1 MTFGEHLEELR
12 RRLMVGILAFAVA
25 FAAAFA
31 FQDQLVVF
39 FSQPFERAR
48 AEINVDLA
56 AKWSEKR
63 KADPGLAP
71 ALDQVVELL
80 RTKGVFDDPDIARLR
95 PLLERDGKLTA
106 PHLPPLQ
113 ALTPFETFTSYM
125 FVCLLTALV
134 IAGPVLLH
142 QLWQFV
148 AAGLYQHE
156 RKSVVR
162 MLPVS
167 FALFFLGLAFG
178 YAVLAKLSVQFLI
191 SYGDLATVQPQVT
204 ISSYLGLLLLL
215 LLVMGLT
222 FQIPLVMTV
231 LASTGLVGPGFYKG
245 KRRICV
251 LVIFIVAAIITPPD
265 AVSQCLV
272 AGPML
277 VLFEIGLL
285 MAKVATKKREQ
296 RQRDEAARPPTKDDA
311 AAETAKPPASDDKKE
326 GAVP

>member
-31 FQDQLVVF
+31 FQDQLVAF

-56 AKWSEKR
+56 TKWADKR

-71 ALDQVVELL
+71 ALDQLVELL
-80 RTKGVFDDPDIARLR
+80 KTKGVLADPDVERLR
-95 PLLERDGKLTA
+95 PLMERDGKLAA
-106 PHLPPLQ
+106 PHLPPLS
-113 ALTPFETFTSYM
+113 AMGAFETFTSYM
-125 FVCLLTALV
+125 LVCLLTALV
-134 IAGPVLLH
+134 VAGPVLLH

-148 AAGLYQHE
+148 AAGLYANE
-156 RKSVVR
+156 KKAVVR

-167 FALFFLGLAFG
+167 FLLFFLGLAFG
-178 YAVLAKLSVQFLI
+178 FAVLAKLSVQFLI
-191 SYGDLATVQPQVT
+191 SYGDLDYVQPMVT
-204 ISSYLGLLLLL
+204 ISSYLGLLFLL

-245 KRRICV
+245 KRRLCI
-251 LVIFIVAAIITPPD
+251 LAIFVVAAIITPPD

-277 VLFEIGLL
+277 VLFEIGLW
-285 MAKVATKKREQ
+285 MAKLAARRREQ
-296 RQRDEAARPPTKDDA
+296 RQRDEAARPPAKDA
-311 AAETAKPPASDDKKE
+311 ATEPAKDENKE
-326 GAVP
+326 GTAP

>member
-12 RRLMVGILAFAVA
+12 RRMMVGTLAFAVA

-31 FQDQLVVF
+31 FQDQLIAF

-56 AKWSEKR
+56 AKWTDKR

-71 ALDQVVELL
+71 ALDQLVELL
-80 RTKGVFDDPDIARLR
+80 RAKGVLEEPEVARLR
-95 PLLERDGKLTA
+95 PLMERDGKLAA
-106 PHLPPLQ
+106 PHLPPLT
-113 ALTPFETFTSYM
+113 AMGAFETFTSYM
-125 FVCLLTALV
+125 LVCLLTALV
-134 IAGPVLLH
+134 VAGPVLLH

-148 AAGLYQHE
+148 AAGLYPHE
-156 RKSVVR
+156 RKTVVR

-167 FALFFLGLAFG
+167 FLLFFLGLAFG

-191 SYGDLATVQPQVT
+191 SYGDLDYVQPQVT
-204 ISSYLGLLLLL
+204 ISSYLGLLFLL
-215 LLVMGLT
+215 LLVMGLA

-231 LASTGLVGPGFYKG
+231 LASTGLVAPGFYRG
-245 KRRICV
+245 KRRLCV
-251 LVIFIVAAIITPPD
+251 LAIFVLAAIITPPD
-265 AVSQCLV
+265 AVSQLLV

-277 VLFEIGLL
+277 VLFEIGLW
-285 MAKVATKKREQ
+285 MAKVATRRREE
-296 RQRDEAARPPTKDDA
+296 RQRDETQREATKA
-311 AAETAKPPASDDKKE
+311 AAKDDKKE

>member
-31 FQDQLVVF
+31 FQDQLFVF
-39 FSQPFERAR
+39 FAQPFERAR
-48 AEINVDLA
+48 ADINRDLE
-56 AKWSEKR
+56 AKWTEKR

-71 ALDQVVELL
+71 SVDQLVDKLRSKGLLDAADVAQ
-80 RTKGVFDDPDIARLR
+80 LR
-95 PLLERDGKLTA
+95 PAMERDGLLVA

-113 ALTPFETFTSYM
+113 AMSPFETFTSYM

-142 QLWQFV
+142 QLWKFV
-148 AAGLYQHE
+148 AAGLYANE

-167 FALFFLGLAFG
+167 FLLFFLGLAFG

-191 SYGDLATVQPQVT
+191 SYGDLEYVRPQVT

-245 KRRICV
+245 KRRICI

-277 VLFEIGLL
+277 VLFEIGLW
-285 MAKVATKKREQ
+285 MAKVATKRREQ
-296 RQRDEAARPPTKDDA
+296 RQRDEAARETK
-311 AAETAKPPASDDKKE
+311 KDDKKE